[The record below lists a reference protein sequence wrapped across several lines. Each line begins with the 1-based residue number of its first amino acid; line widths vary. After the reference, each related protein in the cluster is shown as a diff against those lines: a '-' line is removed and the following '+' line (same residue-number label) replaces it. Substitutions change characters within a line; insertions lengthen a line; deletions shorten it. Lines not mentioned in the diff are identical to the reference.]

1 MLVGDNLSK
10 DILQNCKGCS
20 EVRGI
25 NFVQLF
31 DLITVQRK
39 CDIILIIN
47 DVTIISISFLNRTGK
62 IRSLMKRLYMFHIF
76 QVLCFL
82 NGLRYSINI
91 ISLKS
96 KMFTNIINDQIIRKL
111 RNQVIKK
118 GSWKYYF
125 VIYIIEIKQQKLILF
140 KTLDQQACSRNFP
153 RIWLRKKVKN
163 ILRPT

>member
-20 EVRGI
+20 EIRGI

-31 DLITVQRK
+31 NLITVQRK

-82 NGLRYSINI
+82 NGFRYSINI

-111 RNQVIKK
+111 RNQVS
-118 GSWKYYF
+118 SWKYYF
-125 VIYIIEIKQQKLILF
+125 VIIEIKQQKLILF

>member
-47 DVTIISISFLNRTGK
+47 DVTIISISFFNRIERYMVKTHVRLLVIKWLNR
-62 IRSLMKRLYMFHIF
+62 I
-76 QVLCFL
+76 
-82 NGLRYSINI
+82 
-91 ISLKS
+91 
-96 KMFTNIINDQIIRKL
+96 
-111 RNQVIKK
+111 
-118 GSWKYYF
+118 
-125 VIYIIEIKQQKLILF
+125 
-140 KTLDQQACSRNFP
+140 
-153 RIWLRKKVKN
+153 
-163 ILRPT
+163 

>member
-20 EVRGI
+20 EIRGI

-31 DLITVQRK
+31 NLITVQRK

-47 DVTIISISFLNRTGK
+47 DVTIISISFFNRTGK

-82 NGLRYSINI
+82 NGFRYSINI

-96 KMFTNIINDQIIRKL
+96 KMFTNIINNQIIRKL
-111 RNQVIKK
+111 RNQVS
-118 GSWKYYF
+118 SWKYYF
-125 VIYIIEIKQQKLILF
+125 VIIEIKQQKLILF

>member
-47 DVTIISISFLNRTGK
+47 DVTIISISFLNR
-62 IRSLMKRLYMFHIF
+62 IKRYMVKTH
-76 QVLCFL
+76 VRLL
-82 NGLRYSINI
+82 
-91 ISLKS
+91 
-96 KMFTNIINDQIIRKL
+96 
-111 RNQVIKK
+111 VIK
-118 GSWKYYF
+118 W
-125 VIYIIEIKQQKLILF
+125 L
-140 KTLDQQACSRNFP
+140 N
-153 RIWLRKKVKN
+153 RI
-163 ILRPT
+163 

>member
-31 DLITVQRK
+31 NLITVQRK

-82 NGLRYSINI
+82 NGFRYSINI

-96 KMFTNIINDQIIRKL
+96 KMFTNIINNQIIRKL
-111 RNQVIKK
+111 RNQVS
-118 GSWKYYF
+118 SWKYYF
-125 VIYIIEIKQQKLILF
+125 VIIEIKQQKLILF

>member
-62 IRSLMKRLYMFHIF
+62 NSIAHEKIVYVSYISSS
-76 QVLCFL
+76 VLFEWL
-82 NGLRYSINI
+82 SI
-91 ISLKS
+91 
-96 KMFTNIINDQIIRKL
+96 
-111 RNQVIKK
+111 
-118 GSWKYYF
+118 
-125 VIYIIEIKQQKLILF
+125 
-140 KTLDQQACSRNFP
+140 
-153 RIWLRKKVKN
+153 
-163 ILRPT
+163 

>member
-82 NGLRYSINI
+82 NGFRYSINI

-125 VIYIIEIKQQKLILF
+125 VIIEIKQQKLILF
-140 KTLDQQACSRNFP
+140 KTLDQQAFSRNFS
-153 RIWLRKKVKN
+153 RIGLRKKVKN